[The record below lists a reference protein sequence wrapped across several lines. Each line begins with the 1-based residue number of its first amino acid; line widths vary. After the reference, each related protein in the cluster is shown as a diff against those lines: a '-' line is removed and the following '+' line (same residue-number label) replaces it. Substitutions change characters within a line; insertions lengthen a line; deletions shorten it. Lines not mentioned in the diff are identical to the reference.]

1 VVVVSTPV
9 EARLKAVTVD
19 RGDLVTEGQV
29 IASLESDVEKAAV
42 AVARARAE
50 SDTAIQTSQ
59 ARLEFAIRKL
69 ARSQEVGEAIS
80 TREMDE
86 VETSKRLAELSLLEA
101 KENKRLAGLELTR
114 AVELLAERTIRSPI
128 SGVVVER
135 MMAPGEF
142 AKQAQIL
149 KLAQIDPLRVEVVAP
164 IDLLGK
170 ITVGTR
176 AEVIPE
182 EPVGG
187 VYEARVK
194 VIDRV
199 VDAASGTFGVR
210 IELPN
215 PRNRLPGGIKCKVR
229 FL

>member
-1 VVVVSTPV
+1 
-9 EARLKAVTVD
+9 
-19 RGDLVTEGQV
+19 
-29 IASLESDVEKAAV
+29 
-42 AVARARAE
+42 
-50 SDTAIQTSQ
+50 
-59 ARLEFAIRKL
+59 
-69 ARSQEVGEAIS
+69 
-80 TREMDE
+80 M
-86 VETSKRLAELSLLEA
+86 
-101 KENKRLAGLELTR
+101 
-114 AVELLAERTIRSPI
+114 
-128 SGVVVER
+128 
-135 MMAPGEF
+135 
-142 AKQAQIL
+142 
-149 KLAQIDPLRVEVVAP
+149 VAP

-210 IELPN
+210 IELTN

-229 FL
+229 FHSTTLIFTPDGPIMAPR